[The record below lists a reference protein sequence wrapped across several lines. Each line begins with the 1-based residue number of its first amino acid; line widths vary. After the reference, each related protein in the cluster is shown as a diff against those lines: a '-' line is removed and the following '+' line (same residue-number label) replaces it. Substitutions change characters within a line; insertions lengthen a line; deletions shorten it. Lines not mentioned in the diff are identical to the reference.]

1 MDKLTQ
7 TEQEVLSYLI
17 KGLSNVEIGKIMS
30 ISKHTAKA
38 HVCSIIKK
46 YECNNRINV
55 AYLVG
60 KYNIL

>member
-1 MDKLTQ
+1 MDRLTP
-7 TEQEVLSYLI
+7 TEQEVLKHLV
-17 KGLSNVEIGKIMS
+17 KGLTNVEIGKIMS

-46 YECNNRINV
+46 YECTDRTNV
-55 AYLVG
+55 AYFVG